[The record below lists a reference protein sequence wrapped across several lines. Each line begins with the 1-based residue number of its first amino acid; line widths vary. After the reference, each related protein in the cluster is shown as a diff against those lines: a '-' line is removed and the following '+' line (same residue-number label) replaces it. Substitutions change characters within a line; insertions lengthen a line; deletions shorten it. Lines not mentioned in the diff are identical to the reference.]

1 MKKVIAIALAVVM
14 ALTLGSGLALAAKD
28 VTGNGS
34 PSGPHYNL
42 NIIGVP
48 KSKTALMY
56 DNNGHRIFVLLGT
69 KNVAKSTKIYL
80 SEGDFAVLDANGTD
94 GNGARFQ
101 LPNPD
106 PDEDGTTWYSVFIRV
121 LGKPGGKIQMT
132 TYATDPTTG
141 EPVVS
146 DLTLV
151 KVRLTGKGKQK
162 FENVSAE
169 LLYIYAY
176 VCVGYDA
183 EGNPVYEY
191 MRVPLFS
198 ELLQDYLW
206 KVDNNGC
213 KLAQLRFYEV
223 PTTVPEPEDVQ
234 P

>member
-1 MKKVIAIALAVVM
+1 MN
-14 ALTLGSGLALAAKD
+14 T
-28 VTGNGS
+28 
-34 PSGPHYNL
+34 
-42 NIIGVP
+42 
-48 KSKTALMY
+48 
-56 DNNGHRIFVLLGT
+56 
-69 KNVAKSTKIYL
+69 
-80 SEGDFAVLDANGTD
+80 
-94 GNGARFQ
+94 Q
-101 LPNPD
+101 
-106 PDEDGTTWYSVFIRV
+106 
-121 LGKPGGKIQMT
+121 
-132 TYATDPTTG
+132 ATDPTTG

-176 VCVGYDA
+176 VCVGYDT
-183 EGNPVYEY
+183 EGNPIYEY

-206 KVDNNGC
+206 KLDNNGC